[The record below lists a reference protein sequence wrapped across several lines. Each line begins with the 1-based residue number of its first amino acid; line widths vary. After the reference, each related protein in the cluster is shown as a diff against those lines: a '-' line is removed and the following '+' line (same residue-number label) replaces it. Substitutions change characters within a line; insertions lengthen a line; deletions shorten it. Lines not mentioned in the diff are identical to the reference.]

1 MSTLSHIPTPSHTP
15 SNNFL
20 LCTTCRKQFKN
31 SRGLMQHTRIVQR
44 YNQRQDLD
52 KLSANTI
59 SEFKEILVVEIH
71 KKLVLNFKS
80 MGKKLV
86 FIPYPESLF
95 FSIFS
100 GHIHYYSKTR
110 RNYKCIFRGDGAYQ
124 ILGEILNSDQWGKRV
139 YSQNQETYVVCLE
152 SASWNL
158 NLYDQLEEEIDPF
171 EQLII
176 QQQSLIKKYK
186 RTRRPKFLCGE
197 ILIEWKNAYQ
207 KKLMKI
213 YVQRDIYFLI
223 FLFRNHKILIK
234 NNV

>member
-1 MSTLSHIPTPSHTP
+1 MSTLSHIPTPHTP

-20 LCTTCRKQFKN
+20 LCTTCGKQFKN

-52 KLSANTI
+52 KLPANII
-59 SEFKEILVVEIH
+59 SEFKEILVAEIH
-71 KKLVLNFKS
+71 KKLVLNFKY

-86 FIPYPESLF
+86 SIPCPESLF

-139 YSQNQETYVVCLE
+139 YSQNQETYVVYLE
-152 SASWNL
+152 PAPWNP
-158 NLYDQLEEEIDPF
+158 NLYDQPEEEIDPL

-186 RTRRPKFLCGE
+186 RTRRPKFLREE
-197 ILIEWKNAYQ
+197 ILIEWKKRISKEINENICTAGYIFFNFFISQ
-207 KKLMKI
+207 SQNFNKK
-213 YVQRDIYFLI
+213 
-223 FLFRNHKILIK
+223 
-234 NNV
+234 